1 MKWTLFVLDFDN
13 TYDLTEND
21 ENGVQP
27 IVYLVPTDKI
37 PNVIDASEE
46 AHDSFHSDD
55 NPGLCIGDSFEEF
68 LESKGIDYRRVGDI
82 DLTFGERAGSYLS
95 DEIELAVV

>member
-21 ENGVQP
+21 EKGVQP

-46 AHDSFHSDD
+46 AHDIFHSDD
-55 NPGLCIGDSFEEF
+55 NPGLCIGDF
-68 LESKGIDYRRVGDI
+68 
-82 DLTFGERAGSYLS
+82 DLTFGERNGSYLS